1 MRILSLTYEYPP
13 IGGGG
18 GVVASSLNAMLVT
31 HGYTV
36 DVVTSAL
43 RGLPEFEIADGVQ
56 IHRAPC
62 WRRYRH
68 YTTAAELATTLLP
81 AYETASRLI
90 SRHAPDLIHAHFVLP
105 SGIVARAL
113 ARKFGIPY
121 VLTAH
126 GSDIPG
132 YNPDRFNL
140 LHKLLTPLWRRIVL
154 GAAAITSPSEF
165 LAAHIR
171 RHIDVP
177 VTVVPNGYTPD
188 ARLACEKRN
197 LVLVVSRLFPRKG
210 VQHFVDSVAR
220 LSGDWEFVVAGD
232 GPFLADLKTRAQRSG
247 ARVQF
252 VGFLDRTRL
261 RALYEEAKIFVL
273 PSIRENFPM
282 VLLEAMDAGCAVITT
297 DAEGCAEVVG
307 DSGIVVPRGEPEPI
321 RAALVELM
329 SNPDRCRM
337 LSRRA
342 LERVQ
347 QFRWS
352 RIALRY
358 EAVFESAV
366 ARTAGRPLPLRHT
379 AP

>member
-1 MRILSLTYEYPP
+1 
-13 IGGGG
+13 
-18 GVVASSLNAMLVT
+18 VVASSLNAMLVT

-154 GAAAITSPSEF
+154 GAAAI
-165 LAAHIR
+165 
-171 RHIDVP
+171 
-177 VTVVPNGYTPD
+177 
-188 ARLACEKRN
+188 
-197 LVLVVSRLFPRKG
+197 
-210 VQHFVDSVAR
+210 
-220 LSGDWEFVVAGD
+220 
-232 GPFLADLKTRAQRSG
+232 
-247 ARVQF
+247 
-252 VGFLDRTRL
+252 
-261 RALYEEAKIFVL
+261 
-273 PSIRENFPM
+273 
-282 VLLEAMDAGCAVITT
+282 
-297 DAEGCAEVVG
+297 
-307 DSGIVVPRGEPEPI
+307 
-321 RAALVELM
+321 
-329 SNPDRCRM
+329 
-337 LSRRA
+337 
-342 LERVQ
+342 
-347 QFRWS
+347 
-352 RIALRY
+352 
-358 EAVFESAV
+358 
-366 ARTAGRPLPLRHT
+366 
-379 AP
+379 